1 MTEGVEEYEASIHPS
16 SPITVAN
23 PARSSSNPRIM
34 IPATLAPKLTGADG
48 PVVPTIC
55 RVSRDMTQLAFW
67 APGASPPGLF
77 VGAVEQGDDIGE
89 RAKRV
94 WSPAEHEHLS
104 DLAWSADGQYLAFI
118 LSSGPPPGQLCVAA
132 LQLATGQLT
141 RLAGHALA
149 WAGTGP
155 TLLIADPPG
164 SRLYLKDLELDVEH
178 RIGEISDDGDPHFQP
193 IISVSPDYQRFAL
206 VTRRTVDGATHVQ
219 MAQHDGRAWQMTPL
233 SEMPGL
239 SIRILPFWSADSR
252 AFALYVIDLM
262 QHHSAII
269 GVPPTDGEG
278 EVLYT
283 SDSVDAFITPAP
295 HPDGRLIAMVR
306 AHPREAASTL
316 VENRLVLV
324 DPAERSLATITPD
337 NTILGALRWLDGQT
351 LLVEGGPALWMVK
364 LRAGE
369 EASEAGDGATADGDG
384 AAPAAAAAAPSPA
397 AAPEAVASQAFVR
410 TIVRDIEP
418 GFTFACEIPAG
429 WQRLPL
435 PPDEVD
441 FADPRVMRPL
451 CLFTPSYAAIVFTVA
466 TRPLIP
472 GSTPATALAYLS
484 DAQQLPIE
492 PIRHGILPC
501 GAVAE
506 TTATQTA
513 GNDTMRMRLVMLE
526 DGGHLFSLTA
536 MAPGPLWDAMK
547 ATLDHIVQSF
557 VLLDPKGPSGS
568 PAV

>member
-1 MTEGVEEYEASIHPS
+1 
-16 SPITVAN
+16 
-23 PARSSSNPRIM
+23 M
-34 IPATLAPKLTGADG
+34 IPATLAPTIDGPDG

-55 RVSRDMTQLAFW
+55 RLSRDMTRLAFW

-77 VGAVEQGDDIGE
+77 VGAVEQGDDIGAG
-89 RAKRV
+89 AKRV

-104 DLAWSADGQYLAFI
+104 DLAWSADGQYLAFT
-118 LSSGPPPGQLCVAA
+118 LSSGPPPGELCVAA
-132 LQLATGQLT
+132 LHLATGQLT

-155 TLLIADPPG
+155 TLLIADPAG

-178 RIGEISDDGDPHFQP
+178 RIGEIADDGDPHFQP

-206 VTRRTVDGATHVQ
+206 VTRRVLDDATHVH

-233 SEMPGL
+233 SEMPGM

-252 AFALYVIDLM
+252 AFALYVIDLA

-269 GVPPTDGEG
+269 GVPPSEGEG

-283 SDSVDAFITPAP
+283 SDTVDAFITPAP

-306 AHPREAASTL
+306 AHPIEAASTL

-324 DPAERSLATITPD
+324 DPAERSLAPITPD

-351 LLVEGGPALWMVK
+351 LLVEGGPAVWTVK
-364 LRAGE
+364 LRAGAE
-369 EASEAGDGATADGDG
+369 EAAEEEGGADASGNAAGATSIPGAASEAA
-384 AAPAAAAAAPSPA
+384 
-397 AAPEAVASQAFVR
+397 ASQAFVR
-410 TIVRDIEP
+410 TIIRDIEP

-429 WQRLPL
+429 WQRVPL
-435 PPDEVD
+435 PPDPVD

-451 CLFTPSYAAIVFTVA
+451 CLFTPSYAAVVFTVA

-472 GSTPATALAYLS
+472 GSTAVTALAYLS
-484 DAQQLPIE
+484 EAQELPIE
-492 PIRHGILPC
+492 PIRHAILPC

-506 TTATQTA
+506 TMATQTA
-513 GNDTMRMRLVMLE
+513 GDDTMRMRLVMLE

-536 MAPGPLWDAMK
+536 MAPGPLWDAMRP
-547 ATLDHIVQSF
+547 TLDHIVQSF
-557 VLLDPKGPSGS
+557 VLLDPKGPTASTFD
-568 PAV
+568 